1 MGRLHGSDANLAMIQ
16 YRRTSALKTMDDR
29 YSTAGLKQTKVD
41 VYNRNGKRRG
51 YVEEDQD
58 GFGGVER
65 ASFGELESNG
75 GYGMDQEWKQGLS
88 MSEGMKFATQIGKA
102 HRAFEPLPG
111 STPNFTNQSETVRNH
126 STLCSE
132 VLKLPTKSFYPSNN
146 HMNHVTRNQISG
158 MEI

>member
-1 MGRLHGSDANLAMIQ
+1 MGRLHGSDASLAMIR

-65 ASFGELESNG
+65 ASFGELESNNG
-75 GYGMDQEWKQGLS
+75 CGMEQEWRQGFS
-88 MSEGMKFATQIGKA
+88 MMEGMKFATQIGKA
-102 HRAFEPLPG
+102 LDCALEPLPG
-111 STPNFTNQSETVRNH
+111 SPPNHIISQSIMSMKIR
-126 STLCSE
+126 
-132 VLKLPTKSFYPSNN
+132 YPK
-146 HMNHVTRNQISG
+146 
-158 MEI
+158 